1 MWNCECDF
9 LLKCKLTLH
18 LISKNKKVHWLWLDI
33 IFYFIF
39 YSLRGCIF
47 SHSCAFAVVQLVMS
61 SDKLASL
68 NEPLVNVDLDL
79 QDGAGDS
86 QQVAIEL
93 DQEDLKKLLT
103 SLESC
108 SKVVQL
114 LISEC
119 LKKKKKLFLLFI
131 WRGWGEGHRNKRYQQ
146 KKLKQIFFFNKE
158 AENDFVFFS
167 CFCCCW
173 FVCL

>member
-1 MWNCECDF
+1 
-9 LLKCKLTLH
+9 
-18 LISKNKKVHWLWLDI
+18 
-33 IFYFIF
+33 
-39 YSLRGCIF
+39 
-47 SHSCAFAVVQLVMS
+47 MS

-93 DQEDLKKLLT
+93 DQEDLKKLLI

-114 LISEC
+114 LRAHQWVF
-119 LKKKKKLFLLFI
+119 KKKKK
-131 WRGWGEGHRNKRYQQ
+131 
-146 KKLKQIFFFNKE
+146 IFFVYLE
-158 AENDFVFFS
+158 GVGGGT
-167 CFCCCW
+167 
-173 FVCL
+173 

>member
-1 MWNCECDF
+1 
-9 LLKCKLTLH
+9 
-18 LISKNKKVHWLWLDI
+18 
-33 IFYFIF
+33 
-39 YSLRGCIF
+39 
-47 SHSCAFAVVQLVMS
+47 MS

-119 LKKKKKLFLLFI
+119 LKKKK
-131 WRGWGEGHRNKRYQQ
+131 N
-146 KKLKQIFFFNKE
+146 
-158 AENDFVFFS
+158 
-167 CFCCCW
+167 CFCCL
-173 FVCL
+173 FGGGGGRDIEIRDISKKN

>member
-1 MWNCECDF
+1 MSECDF

-18 LISKNKKVHWLWLDI
+18 LISKNKKVHSLWLDI
-33 IFYFIF
+33 IFKKLKNK
-39 YSLRGCIF
+39 SLRDCIF
-47 SHSCAFAVVQLVMS
+47 SYFCAFAVVQLVMS

-114 LISEC
+114 L
-119 LKKKKKLFLLFI
+119 
-131 WRGWGEGHRNKRYQQ
+131 RAHQ
-146 KKLKQIFFFNKE
+146 
-158 AENDFVFFS
+158 
-167 CFCCCW
+167 
-173 FVCL
+173 